1 MMKFIY
7 AIFAKKEEH
16 DPTPYSSICGVDLEF
31 YAVCTAEGVAQAVQE
46 VHAHGFRSQVVRLPM
61 NALLGEDPVRVCYLE
76 ESLLSETY
84 GHWE

>member
-1 MMKFIY
+1 MMKFY

-16 DPTPYSSICGVDLEF
+16 DPTPYSSICGVDLGF
-31 YAVCTAEGVAQAVQE
+31 YAVCTAEGVAQAVKE
-46 VHAHGFRSQVVRLPM
+46 VHEEGFQSQVVRLPVDV
-61 NALLGEDPVRVCYLE
+61 LLGEDPVRVCYLE

>member
-16 DPTPYSSICGVDLEF
+16 DPTPYSSICGVEVEL
-31 YAVCTAEGVAQAVQE
+31 YAMCTAEGVAQAVQE
-46 VHAHGFRSQVVRLPM
+46 VHEKGFHPQVVRLPVDV
-61 NALLGEDPVRVCYLE
+61 LLGEDPVRVCYLE
-76 ESLLSETY
+76 ETLLSETY